1 MASLTG
7 WLHLVIMLLL
17 AGNVVAFVIG
27 LTLIFAP
34 ERAPAWFGGRSNPRS
49 VRQAL
54 KPLEKVHDSDQFM
67 MRRPTVLGALL
78 FVAAAIILVEGA
90 RILSTVSTT
99 QGGEILLK
107 MFGGNPARRPLWEVL
122 WISTVVFVGLGALF
136 ALAIGAA
143 ALFRPRLLKQWAAMA
158 NQWVSTRQA
167 VKQYSGKPY
176 YGVDRKLQDNPR
188 AMGAVI
194 ALASL
199 YVVGMLTWLL
209 RA

>member
-1 MASLTG
+1 
-7 WLHLVIMLLL
+7 
-17 AGNVVAFVIG
+17 VVALVIG
-27 LTLIFAP
+27 LTLIFSP

-67 MRRPTVLGALL
+67 MRRPAVLGALL
-78 FVAAAIILVEGA
+78 FVAAAIILIEGT
-90 RILSTVSTT
+90 RILSTVSTV
-99 QGGEILLK
+99 QGGAIMLK
-107 MFGGNPARRPLWEVL
+107 MFGGNPARRLLWETL
-122 WISTVVFVGLGALF
+122 WASTVIFVGLGALF
-136 ALAIGAA
+136 AMAVGAA

-167 VKQYSGKPY
+167 VKPYSGKPY
-176 YGVDRKLQDNPR
+176 YGVDRGLQDHPR

-194 ALASL
+194 TLASL
-199 YVVGMLTWLL
+199 YVVGMLAWLL

>member
-1 MASLTG
+1 MAPLSG
-7 WLHLVIMLLL
+7 WLNFVIMLLL

-34 ERAPAWFGGRSNPRS
+34 ERAPSWFGTRKKPHS
-49 VRQAL
+49 VRRAL
-54 KPLEKVHDSDQFM
+54 KPLEKVHETDSLM
-67 MRRPTVLGALL
+67 LRRPMLLGAML
-78 FVAAAIILVEGA
+78 FVAAAIILIEGT
-90 RILSTVSTT
+90 RILSTVSMA

-107 MFGGNPARRPLWEVL
+107 MFGGNPARRPLWEAL
-122 WISTVVFVGLGALF
+122 WTSTVIFVALGALF
-136 ALAIGAA
+136 ALAVGAA
-143 ALFRPRLLKQWAAMA
+143 ALFRPKLLRQWAAMA

-167 VKQYSGKPY
+167 VKPYSGKPY
-176 YGVDRKLQDNPR
+176 YGADRALQDNPR

-199 YVVGMLTWLL
+199 YVIGMLIWLL

>member
-17 AGNVVAFVIG
+17 AGNVVALVIG
-27 LTLIFAP
+27 LTLMFAP
-34 ERAPAWFGGRSNPRS
+34 QRAPSWFGGRSNPRS

-54 KPLEKVHDSDQFM
+54 KPLEKVHETDQYM
-67 MRRPTVLGALL
+67 LRRPAVLGALL
-78 FVAAAIILVEGA
+78 FVAAAIILFEGA
-90 RILSTVSTT
+90 RILSTVSMA

-107 MFGGNPARRPLWEVL
+107 MFGGNPARRPLWEAL
-122 WISTVVFVGLGALF
+122 WTSTVILVGLGALF

-143 ALFRPRLLKQWAAMA
+143 ALFRPALLKQWAAMA

-167 VKQYSGKPY
+167 VKPYSGKPY
-176 YGVDRKLQDNPR
+176 YGIDRKLQDNPR

-194 ALASL
+194 TLASL
-199 YVVGMLTWLL
+199 YVVGMLIWLL